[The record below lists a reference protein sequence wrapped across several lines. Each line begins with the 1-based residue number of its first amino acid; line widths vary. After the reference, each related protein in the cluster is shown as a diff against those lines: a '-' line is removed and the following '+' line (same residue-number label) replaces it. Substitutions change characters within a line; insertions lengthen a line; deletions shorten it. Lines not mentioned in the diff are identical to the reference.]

1 MLYRKNVGS
10 RESLVRVLA
19 GALIVGC
26 ALARAGTTP
35 LGLVLAG
42 AGVVTALT
50 GIVGWCP
57 ACALAGRGR
66 THGAPR

>member
-10 RESLVRVLA
+10 KESLARVLA

-26 ALARAGTTP
+26 ALARVGTTP

-50 GIVGWCP
+50 GLFGWCP
-57 ACALAGRGR
+57 ACALAGRAPAD
-66 THGAPR
+66 GARR